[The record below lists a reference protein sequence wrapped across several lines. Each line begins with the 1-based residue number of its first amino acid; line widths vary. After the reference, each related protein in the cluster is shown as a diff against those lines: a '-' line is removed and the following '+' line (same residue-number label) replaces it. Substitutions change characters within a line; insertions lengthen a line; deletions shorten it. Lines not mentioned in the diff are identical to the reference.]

1 MSTHGH
7 TSRRI
12 HPEELKVDATAVPGW
27 ESADGRQLAVGD
39 RVYCTDGPGEVVRV
53 LGRTQSGSRLL
64 ELRLAGRRDSFFAAS
79 SNVLVPVEG
88 AAVGV

>member
-27 ESADGRQLAVGD
+27 ESAEGHQLAVGD

-64 ELRLAGRRDSFFAAS
+64 ELRLAGRRDSFYAAA
-79 SNVLVPVEG
+79 SNVLIPT
-88 AAVGV
+88 AKSATA

>member
-12 HPEELKVDATAVPGW
+12 HPEELRVDPSAVPGW
-27 ESADGRQLAVGD
+27 QSAEGLHVAVGD

-53 LGRTQSGSRLL
+53 LGRTQSGSWLL
-64 ELRLAGRRDSFFAAS
+64 ELRLAGRRDSFYAAA
-79 SNVLVPVEG
+79 SNVLVPTP
-88 AAVGV
+88 AATG